1 MTAGA
6 MNAGTAPTGGV
17 ALVTGAAGG
26 IGRAVVRALA
36 EQGTAVAA
44 VDRDGDAL
52 RRATAELTAAGLPV
66 TAHPADV
73 TDADAVL
80 ATVAAVEE
88 RLGPV
93 EYLVNA
99 AGLLR
104 MGEVREL
111 SGRDW
116 AEMFAVNCGGVFHVS
131 RAVVERMVPRGRG
144 AIVTVASN
152 AAATPRAGMAGYAAS
167 KAAASMFTKS
177 LGLEVARHGIRC
189 NVVAP
194 GSTETPMLWSM
205 WQDDSGRART
215 VDGSGADFRVG
226 IPLGRIARPED
237 IAAAVL
243 FLLSEQAGHITL
255 HGLTVDGG
263 ASLGA

>member
-1 MTAGA
+1 MSETT
-6 MNAGTAPTGGV
+6 GTGMAGGV

-44 VDRDGDAL
+44 VDLDGDVL
-52 RRATAELTAAGLPV
+52 RKRVAELTNLGLPV
-66 TAHPADV
+66 TAYPADV
-73 TDADAVL
+73 TDAAMVE
-80 ATVAAVEE
+80 ATVAAVENQ
-88 RLGPV
+88 LGPV

-104 MGEVREL
+104 MGTVREL

-116 AEMFAVNCGGVFHVS
+116 ADMFAVNASGVFHVS
-131 RAVVERMVPRGRG
+131 RAVVDRMVPRGRG
-144 AIVTVASN
+144 ALVTVASN
-152 AAATPRAGMAGYAAS
+152 AAATPRVQMAGYAAS
-167 KAAASMFTKS
+167 KAAATMFTKS

-194 GSTETPMLWSM
+194 GSTETPMLWSL
-205 WQDDSGRART
+205 WQDDNGRAHT
-215 VDGSGADFRVG
+215 LDGNAADFRVG
-226 IPLGRIARPED
+226 IPLGRTAKPED

-255 HGLTVDGG
+255 HDLTVDGG
-263 ASLGA
+263 AALGA

>member
-1 MTAGA
+1 MAGR
-6 MNAGTAPTGGV
+6 V

-26 IGRAVVRALA
+26 IGRAVVRGLA
-36 EQGTAVAA
+36 EAGAVVAA
-44 VDRDGDAL
+44 ADLDGDVL
-52 RRATAELTAAGLPV
+52 RKCVAELTGSGLSV
-66 TAHPADV
+66 TAYPADV
-73 TDADAVL
+73 TDSARVEAV
-80 ATVAAVEE
+80 VEQVEE

-104 MGEVREL
+104 VGEIREL

-116 AEMFAVNCGGVFHVS
+116 ADMFAVNASGVFHVS
-131 RAVVERMVPRGRG
+131 RAVVNRMVPRGRG

-152 AAATPRAGMAGYAAS
+152 AAATPRVRMGGYAAS
-167 KAAASMFTKS
+167 KAAATMFTKS
-177 LGLEVARHGIRC
+177 LGLEVARYGIRC

-194 GSTETPMLWSM
+194 GSTETPMLWSL
-205 WQDDSGRART
+205 WQDDSGRAHT
-215 VDGSGADFRVG
+215 LDGNAAEFRVG
-226 IPLGRIARPED
+226 IPLGRTAKPED

-255 HGLTVDGG
+255 HDLTVDGG
-263 ASLGA
+263 AALGA